1 VEGDH
6 FRKLTLIRNVLLKKY
21 QSQSEAKKG
30 VEEDLTFAYGFVE
43 TDREVEARDLE
54 ARDLEEV
61 TG

>member
-6 FRKLTLIRNVLLKKY
+6 LRKLTLIRNVLLKKY

-54 ARDLEEV
+54 EV
-61 TG
+61 TR